1 MADQTVEVRFEF
13 RHVFTCGDGQA
24 EIERRIESMRAR
36 FEREL
41 QLATKNDRVRLSA
54 HRGITDPPKLK
65 SQETPE
71 EVMERVVETEL
82 KKWDGTG

>member
-1 MADQTVEVRFEF
+1 MKGVVGVADQTVEVRFEF

-54 HRGITDPPKLK
+54 HRGITDPPIAVTARASHLP
-65 SQETPE
+65 QFRQP
-71 EVMERVVETEL
+71 
-82 KKWDGTG
+82 